1 MGRSSGIE
9 LGIEGE
15 GRGGGGERTGV
26 RRGSMLIRDLDHMD
40 GVVEVDVWWP
50 REIRSASISRHAD
63 REERPRD
70 RIVMTGWFIR
80 PLVAL
85 FRDHDTGE
93 RDSTTI

>member
-1 MGRSSGIE
+1 
-9 LGIEGE
+9 
-15 GRGGGGERTGV
+15 
-26 RRGSMLIRDLDHMD
+26 MLIRDLDHMLWRWM
-40 GVVEVDVWWP
+40 GGSHVKLGQ
-50 REIRSASISRHAD
+50 RASAVMPTGK
-63 REERPRD
+63 RPRD